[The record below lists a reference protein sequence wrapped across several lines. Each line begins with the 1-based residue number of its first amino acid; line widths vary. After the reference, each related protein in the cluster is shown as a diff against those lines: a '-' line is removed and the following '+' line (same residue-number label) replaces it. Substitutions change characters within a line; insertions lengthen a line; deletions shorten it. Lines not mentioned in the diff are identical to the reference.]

1 MMLTA
6 NNILLHTKSSRNP
19 SRKEEMSLNFSI
31 NFHSNQSIKRK
42 NLRKVS
48 RLFLLPGLLMLL
60 FSGCGDKPET
70 SVANEKEPVNV
81 KFVNVS
87 QVKSLPPRGE
97 VEYVGVLL
105 AYRKVKVASEIGGT
119 IEKLYFEKGDM
130 VESGQLLAEVS
141 TTSLRLEV
149 RRAGATL
156 QEAKAALSESKSN
169 YKRIK
174 ELHDINAVADS
185 EFDNAKRT
193 ADMAGANM
201 EKAGA
206 VLALAEDQLKK
217 SRLHAPINGIIAFRD
232 VENSEVIPQG
242 TTLTQ
247 VVNLEK
253 LKITLSV
260 GEKDIHILN
269 KHKDFSFTIEAIPEE
284 EFPCQ
289 VFFISPTADAATRSF
304 PVEMLVTEPDQRMA
318 DGMTVKIKLP
328 LINEK
333 KTIKVPSTWLSEEN
347 GKIGLYVINGDRADF
362 NVVKLG
368 AYYDQRVEIL
378 SGLNDQQLVVT
389 NPSGL
394 TNGDKVKY

>member
-6 NNILLHTKSSRNP
+6 NKTLLQIKLSRNP

-42 NLRKVS
+42 NLRKGS
-48 RLFLLPGLLMLL
+48 RLFLLPSLLMLL

-70 SVANEKEPVNV
+70 SVANDKEPVNV

-87 QVKSLPPRGE
+87 QVKSLPPRGV

-119 IEKLYFEKGDM
+119 IEKLYFEKGEM

-141 TTSLRLEV
+141 TTSFRLEV
-149 RRAGATL
+149 RRARATL

-206 VLALAEDQLKK
+206 ALALAEDQLKK

-232 VENSEVIPQG
+232 VEDREVIPQG

-253 LKITLSV
+253 LKIKLSV

-269 KHKDFSFTIEAIPEE
+269 KHKDFSFAIEAIPGE

-289 VFFISPTADAATRSF
+289 VFFISPTADTATRSF

-333 KTIKVPSTWLSEEN
+333 KTMKVPSTWLSEEN

-362 NVVKLG
+362 TEVKLG

-394 TNGDKVKY
+394 TDGDRVKY